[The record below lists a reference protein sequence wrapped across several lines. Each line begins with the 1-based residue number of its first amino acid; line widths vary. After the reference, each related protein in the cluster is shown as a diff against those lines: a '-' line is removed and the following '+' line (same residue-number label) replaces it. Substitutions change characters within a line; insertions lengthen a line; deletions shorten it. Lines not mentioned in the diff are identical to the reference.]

1 MSAMKI
7 NAVALMFAL
16 FCAFQASAADPIYEV
31 GQLLKKGKK
40 QQALEQIDAYLASR
54 PKDAW
59 GRSITQL
66 RFLKGTLLAE
76 LKRNAEAMQVFHKL
90 IQDYPELPEPYNN
103 LAALYIAQGQP
114 AEARDV
120 LEQGLRTDSAYA
132 TAYRNLNDVYAQLA
146 NQAYDHTLQASKGGQ
161 PAPAL
166 IKELCDTYGRVA
178 NQAVGRRQ
186 MAGGELRMIDEIP
199 KNRASA
205 GGPPSKVDIDEMA
218 SGPVAS
224 EPALPPAFN
233 NPAATQASPVASMAV
248 VKTLPQST
256 AQAANPKPAEPVPA
270 AVAPDE
276 KAVLA
281 AVQAWAAS
289 WSRKDAG
296 GYLGFYAK
304 DFRTPNNQ
312 ARSEWA
318 KLRRERIGKPKSIK
332 VTVEIPKVVFSDA
345 SHASVSFRQGYRS
358 DNLQTAT
365 RKTLLMINNG
375 GKWMIQEERV
385 GG

>member
-1 MSAMKI
+1 MKI
-7 NAVALMFAL
+7 NAVALVLAL
-16 FCAFQASAADPIYEV
+16 CCTFQASAADPVYEV

-54 PKDAW
+54 PQDAW

-76 LKRNAEAMQVFHKL
+76 LKRNAEAMQVFRKL
-90 IQDYPELPEPYNN
+90 IQDYPDLPEPYNN

-114 AEARDV
+114 AAARDL
-120 LEQGLRTDSAYA
+120 LERGLRTDPAYA

-146 NQAYDHTLQASKGGQ
+146 SQAYDHTLQASKGGQ

-166 IKELCDTYGRVA
+166 IKELCDNYGRVA

-186 MAGGELRMIDEIP
+186 MAGGELNLIDAIP

-218 SGPVAS
+218 IEPVAA
-224 EPALPPAFN
+224 EPALPPTFN
-233 NPAATQASPVASMAV
+233 NPAATQAPPLASV
-248 VKTLPQST
+248 VVPKTLAQGA
-256 AQAANPKPAEPVPA
+256 AQAVNPKPGEPISAVDAAAER
-270 AVAPDE
+270 
-276 KAVLA
+276 AVLT

-304 DFRTPNNQ
+304 DFRAPNNQ
-312 ARSEWA
+312 SRSEWA

-332 VTVEIPKVVFSDA
+332 VTVEIPQVAFSDA

-365 RKTLLMINNG
+365 RKTLLMVKSG
-375 GKWMIQEERV
+375 GRWMIQEERV